1 MTIEDQIKDEKL
13 QYDINREVAKIS
25 ALSSGKLDKYEYL
38 TGEEILPS
46 NQQQIIQQAKF
57 NYSPLGK
64 ALEKQVKTI
73 KDQGEKQ
80 VVALESLKDPDKKL
94 PAIKDFI
101 PMENLN
107 PEIINE
113 IKRIEEIEK
122 KVDRNR
128 MVYKGT
134 NKTYDFRNFKTIRA
148 FGNEIRNNVISLD
161 TANIEQANL
170 LSYISDFMKTKPQDL
185 EKRKLRSDVLNG
197 VTELVKG
204 REMVLTAFKSGIFQ
218 VSKESQKGEGPNASK
233 GANEMLKVLTPNQML
248 KRLPIALAQVK
259 AGNNSESLLNEIRQI
274 VYSLYRSKEITK
286 KVYNNVINS
295 IKV

>member
-13 QYDINREVAKIS
+13 QYDINGEAAKIS
-25 ALSSGKLDKYEYL
+25 ALSSGKLDRYEYL

-57 NYSPLGK
+57 TYSPLGK
-64 ALEKQVKTI
+64 ALEKQRKTI
-73 KDQGEKQ
+73 EDQGEKQ
-80 VVALESLKDPDKKL
+80 VVALESLKDSYKKL
-94 PAIKDFI
+94 SPIKDLI

-122 KVDRNR
+122 KVNRNR

-134 NKTYDFRNFKTIRA
+134 NKTYNFRNYKTIRA
-148 FGNEIRNNVISLD
+148 FGNEIRNNIISLD

-170 LSYISDFMKTKPQDL
+170 LSYISDFMKIKPRDP
-185 EKRKLRSDVLNG
+185 EKRKLRSEVLNS

-218 VSKESQKGEGPNASK
+218 VSKESQEGEGANKGERI
-233 GANEMLKVLTPNQML
+233 KVLTPNQML

-286 KVYNNVINS
+286 KVYNNIINS
-295 IKV
+295 IKL